1 MERKVMGGPRLRRM
15 RMDKKLT
22 QTEMASQL
30 GISASY
36 LNLIERNQR
45 PVTVQLLLKLG
56 QTFEVDLQRF
66 AVDDEARV
74 VALLTEVFSDHFFSR
89 QGITQ
94 QDIRSISAECPLGG
108 QASCH
113 QTAGLAS
120 LFSVYEM
127 QVNQAG
133 KVTGWLSCSEGKS

>member
-1 MERKVMGGPRLRRM
+1 MERKVMVGPRLRRM

-74 VALLTEVFSDHFFSR
+74 VALLTEVFSDPFFSR

-94 QDIRSISAECPLGG
+94 QDIRDISAACPLGG
-108 QASCH
+108 EAIF
-113 QTAGLAS
+113 S
-120 LFSVYEM
+120 LFRFYSIM
-127 QVNQAG
+127 HKKN
-133 KVTGWLSCSEGKS
+133 